1 MHDTVTRSAGDIHYC
16 KSSYGGRIKVTVFQA
31 TAAFLHSISK
41 ILYTSVCLSNI
52 ELLSTDGLILSQHRN
67 NLSDTVL

>member
-31 TAAFLHSISK
+31 TP
-41 ILYTSVCLSNI
+41 LSA
-52 ELLSTDGLILSQHRN
+52 
-67 NLSDTVL
+67 